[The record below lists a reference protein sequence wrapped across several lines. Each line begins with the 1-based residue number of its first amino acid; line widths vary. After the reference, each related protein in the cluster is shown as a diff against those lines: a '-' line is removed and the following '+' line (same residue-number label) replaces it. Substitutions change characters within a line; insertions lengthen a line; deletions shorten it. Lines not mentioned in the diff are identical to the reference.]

1 MRTSNFV
8 GTINTWAMTTLFLLV
23 AVVVVHEVE
32 VCAFQSWSSPPTS
45 WKSQPAVSKNVQ
57 AMTRRLSNLEQRQQ
71 RFGVPRSTRSTA
83 STVALQETAS
93 PVDYAYSPL
102 SLDNS
107 LTTVIAFF
115 PTRDTQHQQAFTEA
129 FRAQVMPVL
138 NEEQGFV
145 CSHLF
150 QAVDGSKMALYEQ
163 WTSYDECIAAYA
175 PTSRS
180 TQVREQ
186 MKSVLEIDGK
196 SVDRHVYEVRSVGEI
211 GCVSS
216 IRRWYCCCFCHF
228 FLFLALHFNYKDF
241 DLKSFSGM
249 MYSGEDSAH
258 TLYNTS

>member
-1 MRTSNFV
+1 MRTSSFV
-8 GTINTWAMTTLFLLV
+8 GTITPWAVKKLFLLV
-23 AVVVVHEVE
+23 AAAVALHGVE
-32 VCAFQSWSSPPTS
+32 VCAFQSLSPSQMS
-45 WKSQPAVSKNVQ
+45 WKSRPAVSRNVH
-57 AMTRRLSNLEQRQQ
+57 AMTRQSSNIHLRQQ
-71 RFGVPRSTRSTA
+71 RFGVPRSSRSTA

-150 QAVDGSKMALYEQ
+150 QAIDGSKMALYEQ

-196 SVDRHVYEVRSVGEI
+196 SVDRHVYEVCSVGLVV
-211 GCVSS
+211 C
-216 IRRWYCCCFCHF
+216 
-228 FLFLALHFNYKDF
+228 N
-241 DLKSFSGM
+241 
-249 MYSGEDSAH
+249 
-258 TLYNTS
+258 